1 MLIMKHL
8 NPLKQKR
15 HTNKTARQKDDFK
28 NKITELPLTLI
39 QDHNLDKFVCFE
51 KLKEV
56 GSFIQYAFQTKGSSV
71 LSCIS

>member
-15 HTNKTARQKDDFK
+15 HTNKTGTARQKDDFK

-56 GSFIQYAFQTKGSSV
+56 GSSFNMHFNRSKKKWK
-71 LSCIS
+71 